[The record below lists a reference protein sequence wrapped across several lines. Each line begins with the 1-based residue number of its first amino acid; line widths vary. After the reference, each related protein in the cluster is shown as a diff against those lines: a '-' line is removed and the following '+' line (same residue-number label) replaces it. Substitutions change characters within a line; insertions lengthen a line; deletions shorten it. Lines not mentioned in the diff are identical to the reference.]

1 MDSMKTLYGVM
12 VPDGARLV
20 EVRAVPGGSA
30 RPRTIFRG
38 PLEDCGQVLTED
50 GIADAVSADSKFWDW
65 VGAQVRQRRIP
76 TDQSGDGTVVRLKL
90 SVTFINQDASPAIID
105 DVTGTT
111 SFVTAEPWE
120 FYKGTP
126 GNGDPM
132 NPMYLIHQFS
142 QLIIEQQKDL
152 PNQMARMLKDVV
164 ETGKVAI
171 QTSAAESAKI
181 LQATID
187 PLKSQLTLIEKSHSH
202 ESTRADKASDA
213 VMRMLMAEP
222 KEKDSISEPEKLI
235 GFLTALLALAEKG
248 KKVLN

>member
-1 MDSMKTLYGVM
+1 
-12 VPDGARLV
+12 
-20 EVRAVPGGSA
+20 
-30 RPRTIFRG
+30 
-38 PLEDCGQVLTED
+38 
-50 GIADAVSADSKFWDW
+50 
-65 VGAQVRQRRIP
+65 
-76 TDQSGDGTVVRLKL
+76 
-90 SVTFINQDASPAIID
+90 
-105 DVTGTT
+105 
-111 SFVTAEPWE
+111 
-120 FYKGTP
+120 
-126 GNGDPM
+126 
-132 NPMYLIHQFS
+132 
-142 QLIIEQQKDL
+142 
-152 PNQMARMLKDVV
+152 MARMLKDVV

>member
-1 MDSMKTLYGVM
+1 MKTLYGVM

-20 EVRAVPGGSA
+20 EVRAVTNSA
-30 RPRTIFRG
+30 SRPRTIFRG
-38 PLEDCGQVLTED
+38 PIDEGGVSLTED
-50 GIADAVSADSKFWDW
+50 AIADSLAGDGKFWDW
-65 VGAQVRQRRIP
+65 INAQVRQRRIP
-76 TDQSGDGTVVRLKL
+76 TDQVGDGSVVRLKL
-90 SVTFINQDASPAIID
+90 AVSFINQDASPAILD
-105 DVTGTT
+105 ETTGTT
-111 SFVTAEPWE
+111 SFVTAEAWE
-120 FYKGTP
+120 FHRGTP
-126 GNGDPM
+126 GSGDPL

-142 QLIIEQQKDL
+142 QLLIEQQKEL
-152 PNQMARMLKDVV
+152 PNQVSRMLKDIV
-164 ETGKVAI
+164 EVGKVAI

-213 VMRMLMAEP
+213 VMRMLMAES
-222 KEKDSISEPEKLI
+222 KEKDPISEPEKLI